1 MSTVSTTRPTKRRS
15 ARRLGLLGGVIVVLL
30 LGGVA
35 FAARLANGTGLAD
48 GDSTVAVDSTISA
61 ASPGAALY
69 PGGSGQYTISISNPN
84 PYPVVVVTISP
95 SASPAIDACG
105 AGTMTSPGVSNPPGV
120 IEPNS
125 SADYKLTATM
135 IADPDNSCQGKSFS
149 MPLSV
154 QLAAAG
160 S

>member
-1 MSTVSTTRPTKRRS
+1 MSTVSTKRTAMS
-15 ARRLGLLGGVIVVLL
+15 AKRLGFLGGVIVVLL

-95 SASPAIDACG
+95 SASPAIDSCG

-135 IADPDNSCQGKSFS
+135 IADPDNSCQGLSFQ